1 LKKVILINKKEGETP
16 LEALEVFRSKN
27 KSYKSLPMTYAGRLD
42 PIAEGLLLLLAGE
55 ECKEKDKYLGLDKEY
70 EFKVLFGF
78 STDTYDILGKVLK
91 TKSIENLDIKKIKKE
106 LQKLKGKVVQKY
118 PMYSS
123 RTVSGK
129 PLFSYARDNIKVEI
143 PEKEV
148 TIKKLSIEK
157 LERMNNTKLLKNIE
171 KRIKKVKGDFRQ
183 KEILKIWKEK
193 LKSKNKYFIGS
204 FNIKCSSGTYVRSI
218 ANLLGNDLDI
228 PSLAFSIKRTKLG
241 KWGRI

>member
-1 LKKVILINKKEGETP
+1 
-16 LEALEVFRSKN
+16 
-27 KSYKSLPMTYAGRLD
+27 MTYAGRLD

-171 KRIKKVKGDFRQ
+171 RYEKILGNIQEEKRIKKVKGDFRQ